1 MGGATG
7 GATGGTYPSSSARQ
21 QSTMTSATGG
31 LPSSS
36 ARQQSMMTSAT
47 SGLPSSSARQQS
59 TMTSATGGYS
69 DPTSQHHPGRDAA
82 LAGGAGAAGLG
93 AHEAGRNRDT
103 DPSSRSSNLTNTADS
118 RVRSV
123 AEEIKGHSTAGPHS
137 SGMMNKADPRVDSD
151 LSKQEDSYRHPG
163 RDAAL
168 AGGVGAAG
176 LGAYEANKRH
186 GRDDGIVTDHHTG
199 LPMNVGKYGDG
210 RGGTDGS
217 STVQGSHQQPLSSN
231 APSDPSDERHHGR
244 DAALA
249 GGAGAAGLGAYEASK
264 HRDPADTSRTSAGY
278 DRATQPA
285 TTGAHGGSATGA
297 QDQQHHYGRD
307 AALAGG
313 AGAVG
318 VGAYEASKHRDPTDT
333 SRTGAGY
340 NQATQP
346 ARTGANVDSAT
357 SAQDQQHHYGRDAAV
372 VGGTGAAAYGAKH
385 EYDEHEAKRLEK
397 ERIKENERL
406 EKERIKENERLEKER
421 IKENERL
428 EKERAKVAE
437 KAHKQHEKELAKEE
451 KHHEKELA
459 KEEKQHEKEHAKE
472 EKHHEKEKK
481 KHGGLFGFLHKDKDK
496 TEEEP
501 TKTAYTADEAAHP
514 SAAKAADLQAHER
527 HRRELEAAAAAGTVG
542 VAGAEFERERH
553 DPTDTTGHHERNR
566 LHKDPPPGYGQTAAG
581 ATAGHHVGTDQN
593 KVSGLPQQANPDAG
607 IVIEPHTGLPMN
619 VGKYGSG
626 HGGVDGS
633 RTVEGYHEHAHE
645 HGSSRNA
652 SVGTAMPA
660 PDHKGH
666 LRPGE
671 KGAVGPDWEKINK
684 ANTPY

>member
-1 MGGATG
+1 
-7 GATGGTYPSSSARQ
+7 
-21 QSTMTSATGG
+21 
-31 LPSSS
+31 
-36 ARQQSMMTSAT
+36 
-47 SGLPSSSARQQS
+47 
-59 TMTSATGGYS
+59 
-69 DPTSQHHPGRDAA
+69 
-82 LAGGAGAAGLG
+82 
-93 AHEAGRNRDT
+93 
-103 DPSSRSSNLTNTADS
+103 
-118 RVRSV
+118 
-123 AEEIKGHSTAGPHS
+123 
-137 SGMMNKADPRVDSD
+137 
-151 LSKQEDSYRHPG
+151 
-163 RDAAL
+163 
-168 AGGVGAAG
+168 
-176 LGAYEANKRH
+176 
-186 GRDDGIVTDHHTG
+186 
-199 LPMNVGKYGDG
+199 
-210 RGGTDGS
+210 
-217 STVQGSHQQPLSSN
+217 
-231 APSDPSDERHHGR
+231 
-244 DAALA
+244 
-249 GGAGAAGLGAYEASK
+249 ASK
-264 HRDPADTSRTSAGY
+264 HRDPADTSRT
-278 DRATQPA
+278 
-285 TTGAHGGSATGA
+285 
-297 QDQQHHYGRD
+297 
-307 AALAGG
+307 
-313 AGAVG
+313 
-318 VGAYEASKHRDPTDT
+318 
-333 SRTGAGY
+333 GAGY
-340 NQATQP
+340 NPATQP

-357 SAQDQQHHYGRDAAV
+357 GAQDQQHHYGRDAAV

-385 EYDEHEAKRLEK
+385 EYDEHEAKK
-397 ERIKENERL
+397 L

-459 KEEKQHEKEHAKE
+459 KEEKQHEKE
-472 EKHHEKEKK
+472 KK
-481 KHGGLFGFLHKDKDK
+481 KHGGLFGFLHKDKDN

-501 TKTAYTADEAAHP
+501 TKTAHAADEVAHP
-514 SAAKAADLQAHER
+514 SAAKTADMQAHER